1 MSGDKKSGKEDLEKL
16 TEKHQQIQTGIKNLQ
31 NIEEGIFKNLEK
43 AKKTQGSQTEQQEL
57 LNHITKLSAVREQL
71 FKDLKNGI

>member
-1 MSGDKKSGKEDLEKL
+1 MSAGQNSEKEQLEKL

-43 AKKTQGSQTEQQEL
+43 AKK
-57 LNHITKLSAVREQL
+57 HRVHRLSS
-71 FKDLKNGI
+71 KNY